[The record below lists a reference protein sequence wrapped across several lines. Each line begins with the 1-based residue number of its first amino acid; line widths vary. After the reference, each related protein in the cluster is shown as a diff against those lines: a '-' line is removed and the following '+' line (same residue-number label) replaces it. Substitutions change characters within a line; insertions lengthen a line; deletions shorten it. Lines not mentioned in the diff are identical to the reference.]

1 MKTNVAAAAVIQKS
15 NAQQSTTRIF
25 TSTPNNSRQ
34 PTEITSPLL
43 ATQLRVGA
51 VEAADKGGVGV
62 GVTLTTF
69 DPRLK
74 KAALFLGIL
83 IIGYKSVILS
93 MPYINTDSVQQLT
106 GYVQGQW
113 SEVLEWSE
121 RHQLVSKLSPLMCGL
136 IVATFACA
144 VYLDSAVPGVTPPSP
159 FSPRSKQLFRQQKS
173 ASLHLGYLCALFSG
187 LLVTIFM
194 YWGILDLW

>member
-1 MKTNVAAAAVIQKS
+1 MKTNVAAAAVIRKS

-34 PTEITSPLL
+34 RTEITSPLF
-43 ATQLRVGA
+43 RNCVGA

-106 GYVQGQW
+106 GFVQGQW
-113 SEVLEWSE
+113 SEALGWSE
-121 RHQLVSKLSPLMCGL
+121 RHQLVSKLSPLLCGL
-136 IVATFACA
+136 IVATFAYGM

-159 FSPRSKQLFRQQKS
+159 FSPRSKQRFRQQKS

-194 YWGILDLW
+194 YFDF

>member
-1 MKTNVAAAAVIQKS
+1 MKTNVAAAAVIGKS

-34 PTEITSPLL
+34 RTEITSPLF
-43 ATQLRVGA
+43 RNCVGA

-74 KAALFLGIL
+74 KAALFS
-83 IIGYKSVILS
+83 GYTHHWI
-93 MPYINTDSVQQLT
+93 Q
-106 GYVQGQW
+106 
-113 SEVLEWSE
+113 E
-121 RHQLVSKLSPLMCGL
+121 RHSKH
-136 IVATFACA
+136 
-144 VYLDSAVPGVTPPSP
+144 
-159 FSPRSKQLFRQQKS
+159 FRQQKS

-194 YWGILDLW
+194 YFDF